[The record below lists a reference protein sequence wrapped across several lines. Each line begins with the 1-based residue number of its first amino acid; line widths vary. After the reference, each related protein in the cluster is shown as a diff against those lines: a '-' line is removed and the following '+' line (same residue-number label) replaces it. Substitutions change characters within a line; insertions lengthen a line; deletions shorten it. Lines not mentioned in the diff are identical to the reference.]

1 MKTKGKAWHLVV
13 TVLLILAF
21 VYTAFFGVS
30 AKYGDV
36 TTTYIK
42 GAKDIRFG
50 VDIKGGVN
58 VTFVPSE
65 DYDATEEQ
73 LEAAQLVIE
82 NRLVAL
88 NVTDYELYVDP
99 SSDSLILE
107 FPWQS
112 GETDFDPEAAI
123 EEIGTTAYL
132 TFREGSSADGDL
144 ILDGSMIESAAAQY
158 GPVTSGGASEYYVS
172 LKFTDEGAKAF
183 GEATTRLAASNG
195 TISIWLDDE
204 NVSTATV
211 NAAIT
216 DGEAII
222 TSSASNPFTQD
233 AVVKMARQ
241 INSGALPFALKVDSY
256 STVSPSLGE
265 NSLSAMVLAGVI
277 AFALIVVFMT
287 VLYRL
292 PGFLACIALA
302 GQVAATL
309 AFVSGY
315 FSVFESFTLTLPGI
329 AGIILAIGMGV
340 DANVITAERIK
351 EELKNGKSLDGAL
364 KSGFAR
370 GLTPIID
377 GNVTIVIVAIVLMGA
392 FGPSDGLFAK
402 ALHFVFF
409 AFGPSTAGTIYAF
422 GYTLLTGV
430 LLNFVFGVFAT
441 RVMIRGAASIKA
453 LRNPWL
459 YGAAKLGKDETE
471 KKQINF
477 VGLRKKF
484 LVFSS
489 CLMAA
494 IVLCAVVFGVHL
506 DTEFTG
512 GAMITLSY
520 DGSFEMAQVQQTASD
535 ALENTGL
542 TPIIDGN
549 VTIVIVAIVLMGAFG
564 PSDGLFAKALHFVFF
579 AFGPSTAGT
588 IYAFGYTLLT
598 GVLLNFVFGVFATRV
613 MIRGAASIKA
623 LRNPWL
629 YGAVKPGKEVKEK
642 KPIDFVGLRKR
653 FLTISTCLMA
663 AIILCA
669 AVFGVRLDT
678 EFTGGAMITLSY
690 QGEISTSEVQKTA
703 STALENNGLT
713 LQTGENVATGEQT
726 LKISMPGN
734 ETVTTDQV
742 ENLLTSLNEQYPD
755 NAFAQLSLSNVSAAM
770 GTKFLQKS
778 LVAVVFSLLLILLYI
793 GFRFKK
799 IGGLTG
805 GLMAVLALLNDLMV
819 VFGTFV
825 LLRTPLDGNF
835 IAAMLT
841 ILGYSINDTVVVYDR
856 IRENRALM
864 GKKTP
869 FEELVNHSV
878 NQSARRTIITTV
890 TTVMALGVMC
900 VVSKLYG
907 LDSIFTF
914 AFPLMM
920 GMLSG
925 VYTSL
930 CVSTSAWVLWNDRKS
945 KKAETK
951 KA

>member
-1 MKTKGKAWHLVV
+1 MKTKGKAWQLVV
-13 TVLLILAF
+13 TALLIVVF
-21 VYTAFFGVS
+21 VYTAFFGVA

-58 VTFVPSE
+58 VTFVPS
-65 DYDATEEQ
+65 DGYDATDEQ
-73 LEAAQLVIE
+73 LDAARLVIE

-88 NVTDYELYVDP
+88 NVTDYELYVDNN
-99 SSDSLILE
+99 SDSLILE

-112 GETDFDPEAAI
+112 GETDFDPESAI
-123 EEIGTTAYL
+123 QEIGTTAYL
-132 TFREGSSADGDL
+132 TFREGASKDGEL
-144 ILDGSMIESAAAQY
+144 ILDGSMVESASAQY
-158 GPVTSGGASEYYVS
+158 GAVSNGGSSEYYVA
-172 LKFTDEGAKAF
+172 LKFTTEGAKAF
-183 GEATTRLAASNG
+183 GDATTKLAADKGS
-195 TISIWLDDE
+195 ISIWLDDE
-204 NVSTATV
+204 N
-211 NAAIT
+211 
-216 DGEAII
+216 
-222 TSSASNPFTQD
+222 ASNPLTQD

-241 INSGALPFALKVDSY
+241 INSGALPFALSVDSY

-265 NSLSAMVLAGVI
+265 NSLGAMVLAGLI

-315 FSVFESFTLTLPGI
+315 FPVFESFTLTLPGI

-441 RVMIRGAASIKA
+441 RVMIRGAAAIKA

-459 YGAAKLGKDETE
+459 YGAAKPGQEKAE
-471 KKQINF
+471 KKPVDF
-477 VGLRKKF
+477 VSLRKKF
-484 LVFSS
+484 LTFSA
-489 CLMAA
+489 CLMAV
-494 IVLCAVVFGVHL
+494 ILLCAAVFGVHL

-520 DGSFEMAQVQQTASD
+520 EGGFDQAAVQKTAAA
-535 ALENTGL
+535 ALENT
-542 TPIIDGN
+542 
-549 VTIVIVAIVLMGAFG
+549 
-564 PSDGLFAKALHFVFF
+564 
-579 AFGPSTAGT
+579 
-588 IYAFGYTLLT
+588 
-598 GVLLNFVFGVFATRV
+598 
-613 MIRGAASIKA
+613 
-623 LRNPWL
+623 
-629 YGAVKPGKEVKEK
+629 
-642 KPIDFVGLRKR
+642 
-653 FLTISTCLMA
+653 
-663 AIILCA
+663 
-669 AVFGVRLDT
+669 
-678 EFTGGAMITLSY
+678 
-690 QGEISTSEVQKTA
+690 
-703 STALENNGLT
+703 GLT
-713 LQTGENVATGEQT
+713 LQTGENVATGDQT
-726 LKISMPGN
+726 LKISMPGT
-734 ETVTTDQV
+734 ETVTTEQV
-742 ENLLTSLNEQYPD
+742 ENLLDSLNENYPD
-755 NAFAQLSLSNVSAAM
+755 NQFAQLSLSNVSAAM

-778 LVAVVFSLLLILLYI
+778 LVAVVFALVLILLYI
-793 GFRFKK
+793 ALRFKN

-805 GLMAVLALLNDLMV
+805 GMMAVLALVNDLMV

-825 LLRTPLDGNF
+825 LLRTALDGNF

-864 GKKTP
+864 GKKGS
-869 FEELVNHSV
+869 FEELVNQSV
-878 NQSARRTIITTV
+878 NQSARRTLITTI

-900 VVSKLYG
+900 IVAKLYG

-920 GMLSG
+920 GMISG

-930 CVSTSAWVLWNDRKS
+930 CVSTSAWVLWSERS
-945 KKAETK
+945 KKK
-951 KA
+951 N

>member
-112 GETDFDPEAAI
+112 GETDFDPESAI

-256 STVSPSLGE
+256 STISPSLGE

-315 FSVFESFTLTLPGI
+315 FPVFESFTLTLPGI

-459 YGAAKLGKDETE
+459 YGAAKLGKDETK

-542 TPIIDGN
+542 T
-549 VTIVIVAIVLMGAFG
+549 
-564 PSDGLFAKALHFVFF
+564 
-579 AFGPSTAGT
+579 
-588 IYAFGYTLLT
+588 
-598 GVLLNFVFGVFATRV
+598 
-613 MIRGAASIKA
+613 
-623 LRNPWL
+623 
-629 YGAVKPGKEVKEK
+629 
-642 KPIDFVGLRKR
+642 
-653 FLTISTCLMA
+653 
-663 AIILCA
+663 
-669 AVFGVRLDT
+669 
-678 EFTGGAMITLSY
+678 
-690 QGEISTSEVQKTA
+690 
-703 STALENNGLT
+703 
-713 LQTGENVATGEQT
+713 LQTGENVATGDQT
-726 LKISMPGN
+726 LKISMPGT

-742 ENLLTSLNEQYPD
+742 EALLDSLNETYPD
-755 NAFAQLSLSNVSAAM
+755 NNFAQLSLSNVSAAM

-778 LVAVVFSLLLILLYI
+778 LVAVVFALVLILVYI
-793 GFRFKK
+793 ALRFKN

-805 GLMAVLALLNDLMV
+805 GMMAVLALVNDLMV

-864 GKKTP
+864 GKKAS
-869 FEELVNHSV
+869 FEELVNRSV
-878 NQSARRTIITTV
+878 NQSARRTLITTI
-890 TTVMALGVMC
+890 TTVMALGVLC
-900 VVSKLYG
+900 IVAKLYG

-920 GMLSG
+920 GMISG

-930 CVSTSAWVLWNDRKS
+930 CVSTSAWMLWSERSPKS
-945 KKAETK
+945 GKKA
-951 KA
+951 

>member
-112 GETDFDPEAAI
+112 GETDFDPESAI

-315 FSVFESFTLTLPGI
+315 FPVFESFTLTLPGI

-520 DGSFEMAQVQQTASD
+520 DGSFEMAQVQQTASN
-535 ALENTGL
+535 ALENT
-542 TPIIDGN
+542 
-549 VTIVIVAIVLMGAFG
+549 
-564 PSDGLFAKALHFVFF
+564 
-579 AFGPSTAGT
+579 
-588 IYAFGYTLLT
+588 
-598 GVLLNFVFGVFATRV
+598 
-613 MIRGAASIKA
+613 
-623 LRNPWL
+623 
-629 YGAVKPGKEVKEK
+629 
-642 KPIDFVGLRKR
+642 
-653 FLTISTCLMA
+653 
-663 AIILCA
+663 
-669 AVFGVRLDT
+669 
-678 EFTGGAMITLSY
+678 
-690 QGEISTSEVQKTA
+690 
-703 STALENNGLT
+703 GLT
-713 LQTGENVATGEQT
+713 LQTGENVATGDQT
-726 LKISMPGN
+726 LKISMPGT

-742 ENLLTSLNEQYPD
+742 EALLDSLNETYPD
-755 NAFAQLSLSNVSAAM
+755 NNFAQLSLSNVSAAM

-778 LVAVVFSLLLILLYI
+778 LVAVVFALVLILLYI
-793 GFRFKK
+793 ALRFKN

-805 GLMAVLALLNDLMV
+805 GMMAVLALVNDLMV

-825 LLRTPLDGNF
+825 LLRTALDGNF

-864 GKKTP
+864 GKKGS
-869 FEELVNHSV
+869 FEELVNQSV
-878 NQSARRTIITTV
+878 NQSARRTLITTI

-900 VVSKLYG
+900 IVAKLYG
-907 LDSIFTF
+907 LGSIFTF

-920 GMLSG
+920 GMISG

-930 CVSTSAWVLWNDRKS
+930 CVSTSAWVLWSERS
-945 KKAETK
+945 KKK
-951 KA
+951 N

>member
-112 GETDFDPEAAI
+112 GETDFDPESAI
-123 EEIGTTAYL
+123 QEIGTTAYL
-132 TFREGSSADGDL
+132 TFREGSSKDGQL

-183 GEATTRLAASNG
+183 GEATHRVAAING

-542 TPIIDGN
+542 T
-549 VTIVIVAIVLMGAFG
+549 
-564 PSDGLFAKALHFVFF
+564 
-579 AFGPSTAGT
+579 
-588 IYAFGYTLLT
+588 
-598 GVLLNFVFGVFATRV
+598 
-613 MIRGAASIKA
+613 
-623 LRNPWL
+623 
-629 YGAVKPGKEVKEK
+629 
-642 KPIDFVGLRKR
+642 
-653 FLTISTCLMA
+653 
-663 AIILCA
+663 
-669 AVFGVRLDT
+669 
-678 EFTGGAMITLSY
+678 
-690 QGEISTSEVQKTA
+690 
-703 STALENNGLT
+703 
-713 LQTGENVATGEQT
+713 LQTGENVATGDQT
-726 LKISMPGN
+726 LKISMPGT

-742 ENLLTSLNEQYPD
+742 EALLDSLNETYPD
-755 NAFAQLSLSNVSAAM
+755 NNFAQLSLSNVSAAM

-778 LVAVVFSLLLILLYI
+778 LVAVVFALVLILLYI
-793 GFRFKK
+793 ALRFKN

-805 GLMAVLALLNDLMV
+805 GMMAVLALVNDLMV

-864 GKKTP
+864 GKKAS
-869 FEELVNHSV
+869 FEELVNRSV
-878 NQSARRTIITTV
+878 NQSARRTLITTI
-890 TTVMALGVMC
+890 TTVMALGVLC
-900 VVSKLYG
+900 IVAKLYG

-920 GMLSG
+920 GMISG

-930 CVSTSAWVLWNDRKS
+930 CVSTSAWMLWSERSPKS
-945 KKAETK
+945 GKKA
-951 KA
+951 

>member
-13 TVLLILAF
+13 TVLLIAAF
-21 VYTAFFGVS
+21 VYTAFFGV
-30 AKYGDV
+30 ATKYGDT

-42 GAKDIRFG
+42 GAQDIRFG

-58 VTFVPSE
+58 VTFVPS
-65 DYDATEEQ
+65 DGYDATEEQ

-88 NVTDYELYVDP
+88 NVTDYELYVDTN
-99 SSDSLILE
+99 SDALILE

-123 EEIGTTAYL
+123 QEIGTTAYL
-132 TFREGSSADGDL
+132 TFREGSSADGEL
-144 ILDGSMIESAAAQY
+144 ILDGSMVESAAAQY
-158 GPVTSGGASEYYVS
+158 GPVSGSSSEYYVA

-183 GEATTRLAASNG
+183 GDATTKLYSSNG
-195 TISIWLDDE
+195 SISIWLDDE

-216 DGEAII
+216 DGSAII
-222 TSSASNPFTQD
+222 TSSAASPFTQED
-233 AVVKMARQ
+233 VVKMARQ
-241 INSGALPFALKVDSY
+241 INSGALPFALTVDSY

-265 NSLSAMVLAGVI
+265 NSLSAMVLAGLI
-277 AFALIVVFMT
+277 AFALIVVLMT
-287 VLYRL
+287 FLYRL

-315 FSVFESFTLTLPGI
+315 FPVFESFTLTLPGI

-351 EELKNGKSLDGAL
+351 EELRSGKSLDGAL

-392 FGPSDGLFAK
+392 FGPSDGFFAK

-430 LLNFVFGVFAT
+430 LLNFVFGIFAT
-441 RVMIRGAASIKA
+441 RVMIRGAAAIPA
-453 LRNPWL
+453 LRNPVL
-459 YGAAKLGKDETE
+459 YGADAPGKE
-471 KKQINF
+471 KKRI
-477 VGLRKKF
+477 GTIDLMSLRKRYLSIEICL
-484 LVFSS
+484 LV
-489 CLMAA
+489 
-494 IVLCAVVFGVHL
+494 IVLSCSFLFGVKL

-520 DGSFEMAQVQQTASD
+520 EDSFDQSA
-535 ALENTGL
+535 
-542 TPIIDGN
+542 
-549 VTIVIVAIVLMGAFG
+549 
-564 PSDGLFAKALHFVFF
+564 
-579 AFGPSTAGT
+579 
-588 IYAFGYTLLT
+588 
-598 GVLLNFVFGVFATRV
+598 
-613 MIRGAASIKA
+613 
-623 LRNPWL
+623 
-629 YGAVKPGKEVKEK
+629 
-642 KPIDFVGLRKR
+642 
-653 FLTISTCLMA
+653 
-663 AIILCA
+663 
-669 AVFGVRLDT
+669 
-678 EFTGGAMITLSY
+678 
-690 QGEISTSEVQKTA
+690 VQKTA
-703 STALENNGLT
+703 SAALESNDLT

-726 LKISMPGN
+726 LKISMPGT
-734 ETVTTDQV
+734 ETVTTEQV
-742 ENLLTSLNEQYPD
+742 ETLIDSLNENYPE
-755 NAFAQLSLSNVSAAM
+755 NNFAQLSLSNVSAAM

-778 LVAVVFSLLLILLYI
+778 LVAVLFALVLILIYI
-793 GFRFKK
+793 AIRFKN

-805 GLMAVLALLNDLMV
+805 GLMAILALVCDLMIV
-819 VFGTFV
+819 YGTFV
-825 LLRTPLDGNF
+825 VLRTPLDGNF

-856 IRENRALM
+856 IRENRGLM
-864 GKKTP
+864 GKKAS
-869 FEELVNHSV
+869 FEEVVNQSV
-878 NQSARRTIITTV
+878 NQSVRRTLITTV

-900 VVSKLYG
+900 IIAKLYG

-925 VYTSL
+925 VFTSL
-930 CVSTSAWVLWNDRKS
+930 FVSTSAWIAWSNRKS
-945 KKAETK
+945 GKKA
-951 KA
+951 A

>member
-112 GETDFDPEAAI
+112 GETDFDPESAI

-315 FSVFESFTLTLPGI
+315 FPVFESFTLTLPGI

-471 KKQINF
+471 KKQIDF

-484 LVFSS
+484 LAFSS

-542 TPIIDGN
+542 T
-549 VTIVIVAIVLMGAFG
+549 
-564 PSDGLFAKALHFVFF
+564 
-579 AFGPSTAGT
+579 
-588 IYAFGYTLLT
+588 
-598 GVLLNFVFGVFATRV
+598 
-613 MIRGAASIKA
+613 
-623 LRNPWL
+623 
-629 YGAVKPGKEVKEK
+629 
-642 KPIDFVGLRKR
+642 
-653 FLTISTCLMA
+653 
-663 AIILCA
+663 
-669 AVFGVRLDT
+669 
-678 EFTGGAMITLSY
+678 
-690 QGEISTSEVQKTA
+690 
-703 STALENNGLT
+703 
-713 LQTGENVATGEQT
+713 LQTGENVATGDQT
-726 LKISMPGN
+726 LKISMPGT

-742 ENLLTSLNEQYPD
+742 EALLDSLNETYPD
-755 NAFAQLSLSNVSAAM
+755 NNFAQLSLSNVSAAM

-778 LVAVVFSLLLILLYI
+778 LVAVAFALVLILLYI
-793 GFRFKK
+793 ALRFKN

-805 GLMAVLALLNDLMV
+805 GMMAVLALVNDLMV

-864 GKKTP
+864 GKKAS
-869 FEELVNHSV
+869 FEELVNRSV
-878 NQSARRTIITTV
+878 NQSARRTLITTI
-890 TTVMALGVMC
+890 TTVMALGVLC
-900 VVSKLYG
+900 IVAKLYG

-920 GMLSG
+920 GMISG

-930 CVSTSAWVLWNDRKS
+930 CVSTSAWMLWSERSPKS
-945 KKAETK
+945 GKKA
-951 KA
+951 

>member
-1 MKTKGKAWHLVV
+1 MKTKGKAWHLIA
-13 TVLLILAF
+13 TVLLIVVF
-21 VYTAFFGVS
+21 VYTAFFGVY
-30 AKYGDV
+30 AKYGDT

-58 VTFVPSE
+58 VTFVPS
-65 DYDATEEQ
+65 DGYDATEEQ

-88 NVTDYELYVDP
+88 NVTDYELYVDNN
-99 SSDSLILE
+99 SDSLILE

-112 GETDFDPEAAI
+112 GETDFDPESAI
-123 EEIGTTAYL
+123 QEIGTTAYL
-132 TFREGSSADGDL
+132 TFREGSSADGEL

-158 GPVTSGGASEYYVS
+158 GPVSNGGASEYFVS
-172 LKFTDEGAKAF
+172 LKFTDDSAKAF
-183 GEATTRLAASNG
+183 GDATTKLAASGG

-211 NAAIT
+211 NTAIT
-216 DGEAII
+216 DGSAII
-222 TSSASNPFTQD
+222 TSSASNPFTQEQ
-233 AVVKMARQ
+233 VVKMARQ

-287 VLYRL
+287 MLYRL

-315 FSVFESFTLTLPGI
+315 FPVFESFTMTLPGI

-370 GLTPIID
+370 GLTPIVD

-392 FGPSDGLFAK
+392 FGPSDGMFAK

-459 YGAAKLGKDETE
+459 YGAEKPGKEKAE
-471 KKQINF
+471 KKPIDF
-477 VGLRKKF
+477 VGLRKRF
-484 LVFSS
+484 LTISS

-494 IVLCAVVFGVHL
+494 IVLCAVVLGVHL

-520 DGSFEMAQVQQTASD
+520 EGSFTMSD
-535 ALENTGL
+535 
-542 TPIIDGN
+542 
-549 VTIVIVAIVLMGAFG
+549 
-564 PSDGLFAKALHFVFF
+564 
-579 AFGPSTAGT
+579 
-588 IYAFGYTLLT
+588 
-598 GVLLNFVFGVFATRV
+598 
-613 MIRGAASIKA
+613 
-623 LRNPWL
+623 
-629 YGAVKPGKEVKEK
+629 
-642 KPIDFVGLRKR
+642 
-653 FLTISTCLMA
+653 
-663 AIILCA
+663 
-669 AVFGVRLDT
+669 
-678 EFTGGAMITLSY
+678 
-690 QGEISTSEVQKTA
+690 VQKVA
-703 STALENNGLT
+703 SSALENNGLT
-713 LQTGENVATGEQT
+713 LQTGENVATGDQT
-726 LKISMPGN
+726 LKISMPGT
-734 ETVTTDQV
+734 ETVTTEQV
-742 ENLLTSLNEQYPD
+742 AKLLDSLNESCPD
-755 NAFAQLSLSNVSAAM
+755 NNFEQLSLSNVSAAM

-778 LVAVVFSLLLILLYI
+778 LVAVVFALVLILLYI
-793 GFRFKK
+793 ALRFKN

-805 GLMAVLALLNDLMV
+805 GMMAVLALVNDLMV

-825 LLRTPLDGNF
+825 LLRTALDGNF

-856 IRENRALM
+856 IRENRTLM
-864 GKKTP
+864 GKKAS

-878 NQSARRTIITTV
+878 NQSARRTLITTI

-900 VVSKLYG
+900 IVAKLYG

-914 AFPLMM
+914 TFPLMM
-920 GMLSG
+920 GMISG

-930 CVSTSAWVLWNDRKS
+930 CVSTSAWVLWSERKP
-945 KKAETK
+945 KTKA
-951 KA
+951 

>member
-99 SSDSLILE
+99 SSDSMILE

-112 GETDFDPEAAI
+112 GETDFDPESAI
-123 EEIGTTAYL
+123 QEIGTTAYL

-315 FSVFESFTLTLPGI
+315 FPVFESFTLTLPGI

-471 KKQINF
+471 KKQVNF

-542 TPIIDGN
+542 T
-549 VTIVIVAIVLMGAFG
+549 
-564 PSDGLFAKALHFVFF
+564 
-579 AFGPSTAGT
+579 
-588 IYAFGYTLLT
+588 
-598 GVLLNFVFGVFATRV
+598 
-613 MIRGAASIKA
+613 
-623 LRNPWL
+623 
-629 YGAVKPGKEVKEK
+629 
-642 KPIDFVGLRKR
+642 
-653 FLTISTCLMA
+653 
-663 AIILCA
+663 
-669 AVFGVRLDT
+669 
-678 EFTGGAMITLSY
+678 
-690 QGEISTSEVQKTA
+690 
-703 STALENNGLT
+703 
-713 LQTGENVATGEQT
+713 LQTGENVATGDQT
-726 LKISMPGN
+726 LKISMPGT

-742 ENLLTSLNEQYPD
+742 EALLDSLNETYPD
-755 NAFAQLSLSNVSAAM
+755 NNFAQLSLSNVSAAM

-778 LVAVVFSLLLILLYI
+778 LVAVVFALVLILLYI
-793 GFRFKK
+793 ALRFKN

-805 GLMAVLALLNDLMV
+805 GMMAVLALVNDLMV

-825 LLRTPLDGNF
+825 LLRTALDGNF

-856 IRENRALM
+856 IRENRTLM
-864 GKKTP
+864 GKKAS

-878 NQSARRTIITTV
+878 NQSARRTLITTI

-900 VVSKLYG
+900 IVAKLYG

-914 AFPLMM
+914 TFPLMM
-920 GMLSG
+920 GMISG

-930 CVSTSAWVLWNDRKS
+930 CVSTSAWVLWSERKP
-945 KKAETK
+945 KTKA
-951 KA
+951 

>member
-112 GETDFDPEAAI
+112 GETDFDPESAI

-315 FSVFESFTLTLPGI
+315 FPVFESFTLTLPGI

-471 KKQINF
+471 KKQVNF

-542 TPIIDGN
+542 T
-549 VTIVIVAIVLMGAFG
+549 
-564 PSDGLFAKALHFVFF
+564 
-579 AFGPSTAGT
+579 
-588 IYAFGYTLLT
+588 
-598 GVLLNFVFGVFATRV
+598 
-613 MIRGAASIKA
+613 
-623 LRNPWL
+623 
-629 YGAVKPGKEVKEK
+629 
-642 KPIDFVGLRKR
+642 
-653 FLTISTCLMA
+653 
-663 AIILCA
+663 
-669 AVFGVRLDT
+669 
-678 EFTGGAMITLSY
+678 
-690 QGEISTSEVQKTA
+690 
-703 STALENNGLT
+703 
-713 LQTGENVATGEQT
+713 LQTGENVATGDQT
-726 LKISMPGN
+726 LKISMPGT

-742 ENLLTSLNEQYPD
+742 EALLDSLNETYPD
-755 NAFAQLSLSNVSAAM
+755 NNFAQLSLSNVSAAM

-778 LVAVVFSLLLILLYI
+778 LVAVVFALVLILLYI
-793 GFRFKK
+793 ALRFKN

-805 GLMAVLALLNDLMV
+805 GMMAVLALVNDLMV

-856 IRENRALM
+856 IRENRTLM
-864 GKKTP
+864 GKKAS
-869 FEELVNHSV
+869 FEELVNRSV
-878 NQSARRTIITTV
+878 NQSARRTLITTI

-900 VVSKLYG
+900 VVAKLYG

-920 GMLSG
+920 GMISG

-930 CVSTSAWVLWNDRKS
+930 CVSTSAWVLWSERKP
-945 KKAETK
+945 KTKA
-951 KA
+951 

>member
-1 MKTKGKAWHLVV
+1 MKTKGKAWHLVAA
-13 TVLLILAF
+13 VLLIAVF
-21 VYTAFFGVS
+21 VYTAFFGVY
-30 AKYGDV
+30 AKYGDT

-58 VTFVPSE
+58 VTFVPS
-65 DYDATEEQ
+65 DGYDATEEQ

-88 NVTDYELYVDP
+88 NVTDYELYVDNN
-99 SSDSLILE
+99 SDSLILE

-123 EEIGTTAYL
+123 DEIGTTAYL
-132 TFREGSSADGDL
+132 TFREGSSADGEL

-158 GPVTSGGASEYYVS
+158 GPVTSGGASEYFVS
-172 LKFTDEGAKAF
+172 LKFTDDGAKAF
-183 GEATTRLAASNG
+183 GDATTRLAASKG

-211 NAAIT
+211 NTAIT
-216 DGEAII
+216 DGSAII
-222 TSSASNPFTQD
+222 TSSASNPFTQEQ
-233 AVVKMARQ
+233 VVKMARQ
-241 INSGALPFALKVDSY
+241 INSGALPFALTVDSY

-265 NSLSAMVLAGVI
+265 NSLSAMVLAGLI

-287 VLYRL
+287 MLYRL
-292 PGFLACIALA
+292 PGFLACMALA

-315 FSVFESFTLTLPGI
+315 FPVFESFTMTLPGI

-459 YGAAKLGKDETE
+459 YGAE
-471 KKQINF
+471 
-477 VGLRKKF
+477 
-484 LVFSS
+484 
-489 CLMAA
+489 
-494 IVLCAVVFGVHL
+494 
-506 DTEFTG
+506 
-512 GAMITLSY
+512 
-520 DGSFEMAQVQQTASD
+520 
-535 ALENTGL
+535 
-542 TPIIDGN
+542 
-549 VTIVIVAIVLMGAFG
+549 
-564 PSDGLFAKALHFVFF
+564 
-579 AFGPSTAGT
+579 
-588 IYAFGYTLLT
+588 
-598 GVLLNFVFGVFATRV
+598 
-613 MIRGAASIKA
+613 
-623 LRNPWL
+623 
-629 YGAVKPGKEVKEK
+629 KPGKEKAEK
-642 KPIDFVGLRKR
+642 KPMDFVGLRKR

-663 AIILCA
+663 AIVLCA
-669 AVFGVRLDT
+669 VVLGVHLDT

-690 QGEISTSEVQKTA
+690 EGSFTTADVQKTA
-703 STALENNGLT
+703 SAALDSTGLT
-713 LQTGENVATGEQT
+713 LQTGENVATGDQT
-726 LKISMPGN
+726 LKISMPGT
-734 ETVTTDQV
+734 ETVTTEQV
-742 ENLLTSLNEQYPD
+742 ADLLDSLNESYPE
-755 NAFAQLSLSNVSAAM
+755 NHFEQLSLSNVSAAM
-770 GTKFLQKS
+770 GIKFLQKS
-778 LVAVVFSLLLILLYI
+778 LVAVVFALVLILLYI
-793 GFRFKK
+793 ALRFKN

-805 GLMAVLALLNDLMV
+805 GMMAVLALVNDLMV

-856 IRENRALM
+856 IRENRTLM
-864 GKKTP
+864 GKKAS
-869 FEELVNHSV
+869 FEELVNRSV
-878 NQSARRTIITTV
+878 NQSARRTLITTI

-900 VVSKLYG
+900 VVAKLYG

-920 GMLSG
+920 GMISG

-930 CVSTSAWVLWNDRKS
+930 CVSTSAWVLWNERKP
-945 KKAETK
+945 KTKA
-951 KA
+951 

>member
-1 MKTKGKAWHLVV
+1 MNRKGKSWPLFVV
-13 TVLLILAF
+13 AILIVLFSLTAIL
-21 VYTAFFGVS
+21 GVS
-30 AKYGDV
+30 YTYGDTKNV
-36 TTTYIK
+36 YVK
-42 GAKDIRFG
+42 GASDIRFG
-50 VDIKGGVN
+50 IDIRGGVD
-58 VTFVPSE
+58 VTFMPAGDV
-65 DYDATEEQ
+65 DATDEQ
-73 LEAAQLVIE
+73 MAAAKTVIE
-82 NRLVAL
+82 DRLVGL
-88 NVTDYELYVDP
+88 GITDYESYVDNNK
-99 SSDSLILE
+99 DRIIVR
-107 FPWQS
+107 FPWKS
-112 GETDFDPEAAI
+112 DEADFNPQTAI
-123 EEIGTTAYL
+123 DEIGTTAKMV
-132 TFREGSSADGDL
+132 FRKGSSATGEEILSGD
-144 ILDGSMIESAAAQY
+144 DVASANAAYNETEGWVVQLKFN
-158 GPVTSGGASEYYVS
+158 SNGAS
-172 LKFTDEGAKAF
+172 AF
-183 GEATTRLAASNG
+183 ASATTELAANNG
-195 TISIWLDDE
+195 TISIWLDD
-204 NVSTATV
+204 NNISTATV
-211 NAAIT
+211 NEAIT
-216 DGEAII
+216 GGEAII
-222 TSSASNPFTQD
+222 KGKFDQDSASTLAN
-233 AVVKMARQ
+233 Q
-241 INSGALPFALKVDSY
+241 INSGSLPFALSAESY
-256 STVSPSLGE
+256 STISPSLGE
-265 NSLSAMVLAGVI
+265 NSLSAMVLAGLI
-277 AFALIVVFMT
+277 AYALIVVLMT
-287 VLYRL
+287 LLYRL

-315 FSVFESFTLTLPGI
+315 FPVFESFTLTLPGI
-329 AGIILAIGMGV
+329 EGIILAIGMGV

-351 EELKNGKSLDGAL
+351 EELNNGKSLDGAL

-370 GLTPIID
+370 
-377 GNVTIVIVAIVLMGA
+377 
-392 FGPSDGLFAK
+392 
-402 ALHFVFF
+402 
-409 AFGPSTAGTIYAF
+409 
-422 GYTLLTGV
+422 
-430 LLNFVFGVFAT
+430 
-441 RVMIRGAASIKA
+441 
-453 LRNPWL
+453 
-459 YGAAKLGKDETE
+459 
-471 KKQINF
+471 
-477 VGLRKKF
+477 
-484 LVFSS
+484 
-489 CLMAA
+489 
-494 IVLCAVVFGVHL
+494 
-506 DTEFTG
+506 
-512 GAMITLSY
+512 
-520 DGSFEMAQVQQTASD
+520 
-535 ALENTGL
+535 GL

>member
-1 MKTKGKAWHLVV
+1 MKTKGKAWQLVL
-13 TVLLILAF
+13 TVLLIAAF
-21 VYTAFFGVS
+21 VYTAFFGV
-30 AKYGDV
+30 AVKYGDV

-58 VTFVPSE
+58 VTFVPS
-65 DYDATEEQ
+65 DGYDATDDQ
-73 LEAAQLVIE
+73 LEAAQLAIE

-88 NVTDYELYVDP
+88 NVTDYELYVDNN
-99 SSDSLILE
+99 SDSLILE

-112 GETDFDPEAAI
+112 GETEFDPEAAI

-132 TFREGSSADGDL
+132 TFREGSSADGEL
-144 ILDGSMIESAAAQY
+144 GLDGSMVESAAAQY
-158 GPVTSGGASEYYVS
+158 GPVNGSSSEYYVA

-183 GEATTRLAASNG
+183 GDATTRLYQTGG

-204 NVSTATV
+204 NVSTASV

-216 DGEAII
+216 DGQAII
-222 TSSASNPFTQD
+222 TSSASNPFTQED
-233 AVVKMARQ
+233 VVKMARQ
-241 INSGALPFALKVDSY
+241 INSGSLPFALTVDSY
-256 STVSPSLGE
+256 STISPSLGE

-277 AFALIVVFMT
+277 AFALIVVLMT
-287 VLYRL
+287 ALYRL

-315 FSVFESFTLTLPGI
+315 FPVFGSFTLTLPGI

-351 EELKNGKSLDGAL
+351 EELRSGKSLDGAL

-392 FGPSDGLFAK
+392 FGPSDGFFAK

-430 LLNFVFGVFAT
+430 LLNFVFGIFAT
-441 RVMIRGAASIKA
+441 RTMIRGAASIKA
-453 LRNPWL
+453 LRDPRL
-459 YGAAKLGKDETE
+459 YGADAPGKTPAE
-471 KKQINF
+471 KKQVNF
-477 VGLRKKF
+477 VGLRKRF
-484 LVFSS
+484 LTFSA

-494 IVLCAVVFGVHL
+494 IVLCAVVLGVHL

-520 DGSFEMAQVQQTASD
+520 ENSFEMSA
-535 ALENTGL
+535 
-542 TPIIDGN
+542 
-549 VTIVIVAIVLMGAFG
+549 
-564 PSDGLFAKALHFVFF
+564 
-579 AFGPSTAGT
+579 
-588 IYAFGYTLLT
+588 
-598 GVLLNFVFGVFATRV
+598 
-613 MIRGAASIKA
+613 
-623 LRNPWL
+623 
-629 YGAVKPGKEVKEK
+629 
-642 KPIDFVGLRKR
+642 
-653 FLTISTCLMA
+653 
-663 AIILCA
+663 
-669 AVFGVRLDT
+669 
-678 EFTGGAMITLSY
+678 
-690 QGEISTSEVQKTA
+690 VQKTA
-703 STALENNGLT
+703 SEALGSNGLT

-726 LKISMPGN
+726 LKISMPGT
-734 ETVTTDQV
+734 ETVTTNEVQT
-742 ENLLTSLNEQYPD
+742 LLDSLNESYPD
-755 NAFAQLSLSNVSAAM
+755 NSFAQLSLSNVSAAM

-778 LVAVVFSLLLILLYI
+778 LVAVVFALVLILAYI
-793 GFRFKK
+793 AYRFKN

-805 GLMAVLALLNDLMV
+805 GMMAVLALLNDLMV

-825 LLRTPLDGNF
+825 LLRAPLDGNF

-856 IRENRALM
+856 IRENRGLL
-864 GKKTP
+864 GKKAS

-900 VVSKLYG
+900 IVSKLYG

-930 CVSTSAWVLWNDRKS
+930 CISTSAWVAWSERKGA
-945 KKAETK
+945 KKN
-951 KA
+951 